1 MTIRCASCAGPLY
14 ACDRG
19 FSTCVECERKRLG
32 DAVASKRAALSAV
45 DAATPDAEKARIEAA
60 ILKVAGSG
68 RTFSAN
74 DVRPLLKGIPG
85 QRIGPRF
92 GVLARRGLIR
102 HVGYLPSTKG
112 NTHGHDIKTW
122 ARAS

>member
-1 MTIRCASCAGPLY
+1 MS
-14 ACDRG
+14 
-19 FSTCVECERKRLG
+19 
-32 DAVASKRAALSAV
+32 
-45 DAATPDAEKARIEAA
+45 DAATRPEDLPPVPMIQQRRIEAA

-74 DVRPLLKGIPG
+74 DVRPLLRGIPG